1 MLTRLNKEKKMS
13 LLNKIGKKYF
23 FIGTTLLLLVTLV
36 NYSGNKAFDTIRMNT
51 FFSGFFAGV
60 LLALLAA
67 GLLNYS
73 KFKK

>member
-1 MLTRLNKEKKMS
+1 MS

-23 FIGTTLLLLVTLV
+23 FIGTTLLLIITLI
-36 NYSGNKAFDTIRMNT
+36 NYSENKTFDPIRMNPS
-51 FFSGFFAGV
+51 FSGFIAGV

>member
-1 MLTRLNKEKKMS
+1 MS

-23 FIGTTLLLLVTLV
+23 FIGTTILLLITLV
-36 NYSGNKAFDTIRMNT
+36 NYSENKAFDPIRMNT
-51 FFSGFFAGV
+51 FFSGFIAGV

-67 GLLNYS
+67 GLLKYS